1 MLDIKQTQNSLLK
14 GELINE
20 TNCTVEAYLTDWIT
34 SGSGRLAPNTVSGYK
49 TNINKHIIPAI
60 GQKRLSALLNRDV
73 QKMVDDMVKEGLSP
87 RSVEYVVFTLGA
99 ALRDAIKNRMLD
111 YNAAE
116 RVVLPQK
123 QEYVPPALLTLN
135 RRKRCCKPP

>member
-1 MLDIKQTQNSLLK
+1 M
-14 GELINE
+14 
-20 TNCTVEAYLTDWIT
+20 
-34 SGSGRLAPNTVSGYK
+34 
-49 TNINKHIIPAI
+49 
-60 GQKRLSALLNRDV
+60 SALLNRDV